1 MGTLFIV
8 ACSEGVEGPLLAHST
23 RFGWVSR
30 ILLQRPVKS
39 LQSPILL
46 RVTRLDTL
54 RRDTQLDPPYRQS
67 RESPKA
73 NAGKWRAVVRA
84 YSPGQAI
91 LSKHSLERSAHLWPR
106 RSSQTTAC
114 QEVPGRR
121 ILDRQRV
128 YPHPV
133 SRAEPTLEVHA
144 PHVVGINGLCEW
156 LAPWRGPSTPMPTLD
171 QSRSIQYLSRRAR
184 RRPAQLGDLGSQ
196 PGHHLLWSP
205 RRVSLLHLNQLSCHH
220 RTRRIGMAAWSSTK
234 VAQTLIS
241 TLPKPVDT
249 FVPRLSTDLEP
260 SAQLGDGLFSP

>member
-30 ILLQRPVKS
+30 ILLQRPVQS

-46 RVTRLDTL
+46 RVTWLDTL
-54 RRDTQLDPPYRQS
+54 RCDSQLDPPNRQS
-67 RESPKA
+67 RETPKTR
-73 NAGKWRAVVRA
+73 AGKGRAVVCTH
-84 YSPGQAI
+84 SPRQTV
-91 LSKHSLERSAHLWPR
+91 LSKHSLENSTHLWPP

-128 YPHPV
+128 YAHPV
-133 SRAEPTLEVHA
+133 SRAEPTLEIHA
-144 PHVVGINGLCEW
+144 PHVVGIYGLCEG
-156 LAPWRGPSTPMPTLD
+156 LAPWRGPSAPMPTLD
-171 QSRSIQYLSRRAR
+171 QSRSIENLSRRAR

-205 RRVSLLHLNQLSCHH
+205 GWVSLLDLNQLPCHL
-220 RTRRIGMAAWSSTK
+220 RTGGIGMASWSSTE
-234 VAQTLIS
+234 VAMNNLCSQAE
-241 TLPKPVDT
+241 
-249 FVPRLSTDLEP
+249 LE
-260 SAQLGDGLFSP
+260 SFQGMA